1 MTSQQMTKMTLKP
14 LGNRVLTQKL
24 KQEETLKGGIIL
36 PESAKK
42 SQEVAVVISVGPGL
56 KDKDG
61 KLHAIPVQVGD
72 KILMDKYSGQEVELD
87 GEKFIIVKADDIIAI
102 VN

>member
-1 MTSQQMTKMTLKP
+1 MTSQEMTKMTLKP

-24 KQEETLKGGIIL
+24 KQEETVKGGIIL
-36 PESAKK
+36 PNSAKK
-42 SQEVAVVISVGPGL
+42 EQEVAVVISVGPGL

-61 KLHAIPVQVGD
+61 TLHPIPVQAGD
-72 KILMDKYSGQEVELD
+72 KVLMDKYSGQEIELD
-87 GEKFIIVKADDIIAI
+87 GEKFVIVKADDIIAV